1 MTARSKNCRL
11 SKSSIPK
18 TVWCSIRSVEF
29 FSSSATTKTRCSGS
43 IERLLSTRRIF
54 SAHYNL
60 MLSYRGLNDTEASA
74 REEKLYLRF
83 KADETAQTR
92 TGEYRL
98 KHPIDNNE
106 RQPIHMHESSS

>member
-1 MTARSKNCRL
+1 
-11 SKSSIPK
+11 
-18 TVWCSIRSVEF
+18 
-29 FSSSATTKTRCSGS
+29 
-43 IERLLSTRRIF
+43 
-54 SAHYNL
+54 
-60 MLSYRGLNDTEASA
+60 MLCYRGLNDTEASA

-106 RQPIHMHESSS
+106 RQPIHMHESSFKP